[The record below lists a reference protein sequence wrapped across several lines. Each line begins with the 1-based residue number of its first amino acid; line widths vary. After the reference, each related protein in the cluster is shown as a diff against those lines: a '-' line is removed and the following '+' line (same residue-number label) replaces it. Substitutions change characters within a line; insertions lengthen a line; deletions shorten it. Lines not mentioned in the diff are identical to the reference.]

1 MNKLKRIADRSVD
14 NKDTENADRPVHKH
28 NENFVRVTLARYLS
42 GANTTN
48 ISKFLQQEL
57 HLGPHEA
64 AKAINTRII
73 ASKVS
78 QELGE
83 QLQEKL
89 KDYKVE
95 ISLQTVRG

>member
-1 MNKLKRIADRSVD
+1 MDRRINEHQEIVAHPIHRHNTTFVQVILK
-14 NKDTENADRPVHKH
+14 K
-28 NENFVRVTLARYLS
+28 FQS

-57 HLGPHEA
+57 HLDPHEA
-64 AKAINTRII
+64 ARAINTRLI

-78 QELGE
+78 QEQGKK
-83 QLQEKL
+83 LQDKL

-95 ISLQTVRG
+95 VSLNAMHSE